1 MGYSRDVYEQACAVL
16 AHRRQK
22 AEADAAELRA
32 RVCREHPEASE
43 WERRMQAGAAKIAQI
58 ILAGGDVTAA
68 MKQVQDENLQMQ
80 ANLRELLASL
90 GETATD
96 FSPRYTCEK
105 CHDTG
110 RLEHSPCECM
120 RALLAEFAAKRLSE
134 ISGMKLTRLSDMDLS
149 FYSDEVLPEL
159 GRSPR
164 EHMQSVLEYCR
175 CYGEDFHPGAES
187 LLLFGTTGT
196 GKTHASLAIART
208 VIEQGYSVIYA
219 SAQQIFHRL
228 EKEHFGREDGDSESV
243 LAECDLLVLD
253 DLGTE
258 MTTSF
263 TTSCLYN
270 IINLRM
276 LADRPTVISTN
287 LTAADWQGRYGQALT
302 SRVLGTFQ
310 PLWFV
315 GADIRQA
322 KMARRLQ
329 E

>member
-1 MGYSRDVYEQACAVL
+1 MGYSREVYNQACAVL
-16 AHRRQK
+16 AHRQQK
-22 AEADAAELRA
+22 AEADAAALRA
-32 RVCREHPEASE
+32 RVCREHPEAAE
-43 WERRMQAGAAKIAQI
+43 WERDMQASAAKIAQI
-58 ILAGGDVTAA
+58 ILGGGDVAA
-68 MKQVQDENLQMQ
+68 ALKQVQDENLQLQ
-80 ANLRELLASL
+80 AKIRDLLASL
-90 GETATD
+90 GEDATD
-96 FSPRYTCEK
+96 FTPRYTCPK
-105 CHDTG
+105 CRDTG
-110 RLEHSPCECM
+110 KLENGMCDCL
-120 RALLAEFAAKRLSE
+120 RALLAEFAAKSLSE
-134 ISGMKLTRLSDMDLS
+134 VSGMKLTSLSDMDLS

-159 GRSPR
+159 GKSPR

-196 GKTHASLAIART
+196 GKTHASLAIARA

-243 LAECDLLVLD
+243 LSTCDLLVLD

-258 MTTSF
+258 MTTAF

-270 IINLRM
+270 VINLRM

-287 LTAADWQGRYGQALT
+287 LTAADWATRYGPALT